1 MTDDLRG
8 LVPDTLAPRSHRIRL
23 EDFELMVDI
32 GFHDFEV
39 GHPQRLIV
47 CVDVWL
53 EAAAFPSCDRVEAA
67 WDYDHLRHA
76 IRGIVEG
83 RRFNLQETVAR
94 EIYAAVAARQ
104 GVKAVRVSTRKPDV
118 YPDCKAVGV
127 EIASF

>member
-1 MTDDLRG
+1 MTDDLHG
-8 LVPDTLAPRSHRIRL
+8 LVPAALAPKSHRIRL
-23 EDFELMVDI
+23 EDYELMVDI

-39 GHPQRLIV
+39 GHPQRLLV

-53 EAAAFPSCDRVEAA
+53 DAAAFPSCDSVAAA
-67 WDYDHLRHA
+67 WDYDHLRLA
-76 IRGIVEG
+76 IREIVTG

-94 EIYAAVAARQ
+94 EIYAAVAARH
-104 GVKAVRVSTRKPDV
+104 GVTAIRVSTRKPDV